1 MVRSILVPLDGSPFG
16 ERALPLVLDLARKA
30 KVTIHLTQVL
40 LPPGAFAPE
49 TPLFG
54 DSVLARRL
62 ADQQK
67 AAQQGYLDTVARR
80 LTAAGAPRV
89 QTWLLDGDIPGMIR
103 NQVETVGADMV
114 VMTTHGH
121 GMFARFWLGSVA
133 DELVRSLHVPLLL
146 MHPSE
151 QPADL
156 ENPPPLKH
164 ILLPLDGSAL
174 SEQII
179 TPALALGALTEADF
193 TLVRVVRPP
202 VPRIL
207 AVEGRTIG
215 DMAEGLMR
223 HTDEA
228 YQRNRAA
235 AEEYLSRVAAP
246 LRERN
251 LVVLTRVEVD
261 DSPAAAILRD
271 GHTVDL
277 IALATHGRSG
287 LKRLFLGSVA
297 DKLVRGS
304 PVPVL
309 VLRPKAA

>member
-16 ERALPLVLDLARKA
+16 EHALPLVLDLARKA

-49 TPLFG
+49 SPLLN
-54 DSVLARRL
+54 DSALLQRL
-62 ADQQK
+62 AEQQK
-67 AAQQGYLDTVARR
+67 AAQQGYLDAVARR

-103 NQVETVGADMV
+103 HQAETVAADLV
-114 VMTTHGH
+114 VMTTHGR
-121 GMFARFWLGSVA
+121 GPLARFWMGSVA
-133 DELVRSLHVPLLL
+133 DELVRSLRVPLLL
-146 MHPSE
+146 VRPSE

-156 ENPPPLKH
+156 EKPPPLKH
-164 ILLPLDGSAL
+164 ILAPLDGSAL

-179 TPALALGALTEADF
+179 QPALALGALTEADF

-202 VPRIL
+202 VPRVF
-207 AVEGRTIG
+207 AVEGHSLGER
-215 DMAEGLMR
+215 AEGLIR
-223 HTDEA
+223 HADEV
-228 YQRNRAA
+228 YQRNRRA
-235 AEEYLSRVAAP
+235 AEEYLNRVAAP
-246 LRERN
+246 LRERD
-251 LVVLTRVEVD
+251 LVVVTRIEVD
-261 DSPAAAILRD
+261 ESPAAAILRD
-271 GHTVDL
+271 TNAVDL
-277 IALATHGRSG
+277 VALATHGRGG

-309 VLRPKAA
+309 VLRPKGA